1 MIKIAIGTD
10 HAGFKMKEVIKAHL
24 NRNGYEVVDFGTDS
38 EDAVDYPDYCRS
50 AARSV
55 AEGDCDCGI
64 VLGGSGNGE
73 AMVANKINGIRCGVC
88 WNVESARLTKE
99 HNNANMIA
107 IGGRMVLEK
116 EAIEIVNTWLNAEFQ
131 GGRHQ
136 LRIDKIEK
144 TKTS

>member
-1 MIKIAIGTD
+1 
-10 HAGFKMKEVIKAHL
+10 
-24 NRNGYEVVDFGTDS
+24 
-38 EDAVDYPDYCRS
+38 
-50 AARSV
+50 
-55 AEGDCDCGI
+55 
-64 VLGGSGNGE
+64 
-73 AMVANKINGIRCGVC
+73 MVANKIRGIRCGVC